1 MNLYDLTQSYLTV
14 ANMEDLDEQTLVD
27 TLDSIQENINDK
39 AENIGKLIRMV
50 EADTAAFKAEKDRFA
65 TKQKTAENK
74 IKSLKLYLQSNMEAL
89 GTKQLKTE
97 LFSFNIQ
104 KNPISLKID
113 DEGGLHTDYV
123 HQVTSYEIDKE
134 KLKQDLKLGKDVG
147 TAHLEQSESLRIR

>member
-39 AENIGKLIRMV
+39 AENIGKLVRMIEV
-50 EADTAAFKAEKDRFA
+50 DAAAFKAEKDRFA
-65 TKQKTAENK
+65 GKQKTAENK

-89 GTKQLKTE
+89 GTKKLKTE

-113 DEGGLHTDYV
+113 DEGGLYTDYV